1 VEIKLVVNADD
12 FGRTRD
18 INRGILHAFRHG
30 IVTSA
35 SLMVNFAAFDEAA
48 QTAQEFDLPV
58 GVHFNLTEGFPVSDS
73 TDVASLV
80 DSQGRFFR
88 KNTFML
94 SLAQGRI
101 KEREVRTEL
110 HAQMEMCR
118 KAGLSPD
125 HYDSHHHIHILP
137 MIRRVSRDIA
147 VEAGVVRARRISRPF
162 PGQSM
167 RSRSIQW
174 LTFAAETKWSPT
186 PDPTIFWGFDLMN
199 QRDKRAVLRRTL
211 NGLQPGVHELM
222 CHPGFH
228 SEDNI
233 GFYNLERFDELQA
246 LCHESVTELAADND
260 IQLLSFN
267 DLKNDYAN

>member
-1 VEIKLVVNADD
+1 VDIKLVVNADD

-18 INRGILHAFRHG
+18 INRGILHAFQHG

-35 SLMVNFAAFDEAA
+35 SLMMNFEAFGEAVQIA
-48 QTAQEFDLPV
+48 HEFDLPV
-58 GVHFNLTEGFPVSDS
+58 GVHFNLTEGCPVSDS
-73 TDVASLV
+73 AKVASLV

-101 KEREVRTEL
+101 KECDVRTEL
-110 HAQMEMCR
+110 YAQVDMCLS
-118 KAGLSPD
+118 AGLTPD

-137 MIRRVSRDIA
+137 MIRSVSYEIA
-147 VEAGVVRARRISRPF
+147 GDVGIARARRISRPL

-174 LTFAAETKWSPT
+174 LTFAAEAKWSPT

-211 NGLQPGVHELM
+211 SGLQPGVHELM

-228 SEDNI
+228 SEENI
-233 GFYNLERFDELQA
+233 GFYNLQRFDELQA

-267 DLKNDYAN
+267 DLKNAHAC